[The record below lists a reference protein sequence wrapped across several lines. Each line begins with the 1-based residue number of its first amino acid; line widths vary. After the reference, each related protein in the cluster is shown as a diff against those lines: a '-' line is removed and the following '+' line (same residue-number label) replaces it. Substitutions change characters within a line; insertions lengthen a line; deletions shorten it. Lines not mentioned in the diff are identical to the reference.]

1 MINTKRLN
9 FLKSI
14 KFCILVLSLTIITFI
29 FFDIPFFEFS
39 KTFDISIFNF
49 FKNFID
55 PLSDILDPFKIILLC
70 LFIIFLNL
78 NMNRIIKNEIKLRTL
93 RSKTGF
99 SSEKIKSSFSLINLI
114 CKHFIYS
121 LAGAGILCNLLKYI
135 AGVSRPKYF
144 FNEGYDRINLF
155 NFEHKVNSFPSGHT
169 QAAFTLAILL
179 IIYTNR
185 FTLII
190 LILISFLSGQD
201 TLVLKNNRVYNGKI
215 TGDKLTIIEFKP
227 KAESYLSLQTSKIR
241 ILKSNDKVII
251 ISGMRIDDYL
261 KLDLS
266 SKCKIDAS
274 YGHKELDT
282 DLSNILPANER
293 LAYPAFY
300 KEETKE

>member
-1 MINTKRLN
+1 MINTKRLS

-14 KFCILVLSLTIITFI
+14 KFSILILLLIIITFI
-29 FFDIPFFEFS
+29 FIDIPFFQFS
-39 KTFDISIFNF
+39 RTFDGSVFNF

-55 PLSDILDPFKIILLC
+55 PLSDIFDPFNIILLC
-70 LFIIFLNL
+70 LFLIFINL
-78 NMNRIIKNEIKLRTL
+78 NVHKIIKNDIKLRTL
-93 RSKTGF
+93 ELRTGF

-185 FTLII
+185 FTL
-190 LILISFLSGQD
+190 LILIFAILMGISRIFMSMHFPSDLLFGAYIGSL
-201 TLVLKNNRVYNGKI
+201 TPLLIFEYFFKEKI
-215 TGDKLTIIEFKP
+215 NT
-227 KAESYLSLQTSKIR
+227 
-241 ILKSNDKVII
+241 ILKSNK
-251 ISGMRIDDYL
+251 ISL
-261 KLDLS
+261 LDLG
-266 SKCKIDAS
+266 KLLYNRVFI
-274 YGHKELDT
+274 
-282 DLSNILPANER
+282 
-293 LAYPAFY
+293 
-300 KEETKE
+300 

>member
-1 MINTKRLN
+1 MINTKGLS

-14 KFCILVLSLTIITFI
+14 KFCILATSLIITTFI
-29 FFDIPFFEFS
+29 FLDIPVFKFS
-39 KTFDISIFNF
+39 KTIDDSIFNF
-49 FKNFID
+49 FRNFID

-70 LFIIFLNL
+70 FFIIFINS
-78 NMNRIIKNEIKLRTL
+78 NMHRIIKNDIKLRTL
-93 RSKTGF
+93 RSRTGF
-99 SSEKIKSSFSLINLI
+99 SSEKIKGSFSLINLI

-190 LILISFLSGQD
+190 LIFAILMGISRIFMSMHFPSDLLFGAYIGSLIPLLIFD
-201 TLVLKNNRVYNGKI
+201 YFFREKI
-215 TGDKLTIIEFKP
+215 NMIY
-227 KAESYLSLQTSKIR
+227 ESNKISL
-241 ILKSNDKVII
+241 
-251 ISGMRIDDYL
+251 
-261 KLDLS
+261 LDLG
-266 SKCKIDAS
+266 KLLYNRMFI
-274 YGHKELDT
+274 
-282 DLSNILPANER
+282 
-293 LAYPAFY
+293 
-300 KEETKE
+300 

>member
-1 MINTKRLN
+1 MINTKRLS

-14 KFCILVLSLTIITFI
+14 KFSILILLLIIITFI
-29 FFDIPFFEFS
+29 LIDIPFFKFS

-78 NMNRIIKNEIKLRTL
+78 NMNRIIKNETKLRTL
-93 RSKTGF
+93 RSKTEF

-185 FTLII
+185 FTL
-190 LILISFLSGQD
+190 LILIFAILMGISRIFMSMHFPSDLLFGAYIGSL
-201 TLVLKNNRVYNGKI
+201 TPLLIFEYFFKEKI
-215 TGDKLTIIEFKP
+215 NT
-227 KAESYLSLQTSKIR
+227 
-241 ILKSNDKVII
+241 ILKSNK
-251 ISGMRIDDYL
+251 ISL
-261 KLDLS
+261 LDLG
-266 SKCKIDAS
+266 KLLYNRVFI
-274 YGHKELDT
+274 
-282 DLSNILPANER
+282 
-293 LAYPAFY
+293 
-300 KEETKE
+300 

>member
-1 MINTKRLN
+1 MINTKRLS

-14 KFCILVLSLTIITFI
+14 KFFILIFFLIIVTFI
-29 FFDIPFFEFS
+29 FFDIPFFKFS
-39 KTFDISIFNF
+39 RTLDGSIFNF

-70 LFIIFLNL
+70 IFIMFINL
-78 NMNRIIKNEIKLRTL
+78 NINRIIKNDIKHSTL
-93 RSKTGF
+93 RSRTGF
-99 SSEKIKSSFSLINLI
+99 SSEKIKDSFSLVNLI

-179 IIYTNR
+179 IIYINR

-190 LILISFLSGQD
+190 LIFAILMGISRIFMSMHFPSDLLFGAYIGSLTPLLIFEYFF
-201 TLVLKNNRVYNGKI
+201 KEKI
-215 TGDKLTIIEFKP
+215 NIIFRSNKI
-227 KAESYLSLQTSKIR
+227 SL
-241 ILKSNDKVII
+241 
-251 ISGMRIDDYL
+251 
-261 KLDLS
+261 LDLG
-266 SKCKIDAS
+266 KLL
-274 YGHKELDT
+274 Y
-282 DLSNILPANER
+282 NR
-293 LAYPAFY
+293 LFI
-300 KEETKE
+300 